1 MPLRSATRQLSF
13 ELLGEGGLAA
23 ADDADDDLS
32 PRSLPDT
39 TSDGQRRRRR
49 RSKRKRGLRS
59 PPIEE
64 EEKEGT
70 PRRGG
75 VVGVSDLVS
84 VSVVERESSDAE
96 RSAASCV
103 TYVGVGVELR
113 QRSVSGSGRV
123 VSREDATSSCGS
135 SARESAVAAA
145 AVPEAAPA
153 AWRPEANGGGKK
165 LEKEDSLDWERYMKE
180 NGNVLGGMDLA
191 DFSYSNEVSCASR

>member
-1 MPLRSATRQLSF
+1 M
-13 ELLGEGGLAA
+13 
-23 ADDADDDLS
+23 
-32 PRSLPDT
+32 
-39 TSDGQRRRRR
+39 
-49 RSKRKRGLRS
+49 
-59 PPIEE
+59 
-64 EEKEGT
+64 
-70 PRRGG
+70 
-75 VVGVSDLVS
+75 SDLVS

-135 SARESAVAAA
+135 SAREAPRRCRGAGKAT
-145 AVPEAAPA
+145 PA